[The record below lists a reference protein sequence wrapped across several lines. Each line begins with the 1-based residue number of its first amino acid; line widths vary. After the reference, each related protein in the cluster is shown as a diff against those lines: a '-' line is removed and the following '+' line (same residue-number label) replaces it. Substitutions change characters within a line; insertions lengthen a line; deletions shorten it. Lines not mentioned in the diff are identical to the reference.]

1 MEEKNM
7 KKTYIIPTV
16 KVVKVKTIQMLTTST
31 LGVNSSQ
38 EQELNTGEILS
49 RGTKGDMWDDEEE
62 DY

>member
-16 KVVKVKTIQMLTTST
+16 KVVKVKTNHMLRTSMR
-31 LGVNSSQ
+31 VYSSQ
-38 EQELNTGEILS
+38 ELESGEILS
-49 RGTKGDMWDDEEE
+49 RGTKGDMWDDEDE

>member
-1 MEEKNM
+1 M

-16 KVVKVKTIQMLTTST
+16 KVVEVKTIQMLMTST
-31 LGVNSSQ
+31 LGVDSSQ
-38 EQELNTGEILS
+38 ELNSGEILS

>member
-1 MEEKNM
+1 ME

-38 EQELNTGEILS
+38 ELNSGEILS
-49 RGTKGDMWDDEEE
+49 RSTKGDMWDDEEE

>member
-16 KVVKVKTIQMLTTST
+16 KVVKVKTIQMLMTST
-31 LGVNSSQ
+31 LGVYSSQ
-38 EQELNTGEILS
+38 ELNSGEILS

>member
-1 MEEKNM
+1 M

-38 EQELNTGEILS
+38 EQELSTGEILS